1 MAMEVGRGL
10 TLPLLVLNFCLYL
23 IAACLAGWALNK
35 NIDSS
40 IGSSYYVGRI
50 FLPHPFILSSSGS
63 KFALKLCLEIPKL
76 LACRGFLFYFCVRTG
91 VT

>member
-1 MAMEVGRGL
+1 LKSEGLQHQVPHLQGTTRRKMAMEVGRGL

-40 IGSSYYVGRI
+40 VGSSYYVGRI
-50 FLPHPFILSSSGS
+50 FLPHPLSSDHQ
-63 KFALKLCLEIPKL
+63 IQNL
-76 LACRGFLFYFCVRTG
+76 L
-91 VT
+91 

>member
-50 FLPHPFILSSSGS
+50 FLPHPLSS
-63 KFALKLCLEIPKL
+63 AHQVQNL
-76 LACRGFLFYFCVRTG
+76 L
-91 VT
+91 